1 MILCCLFSEKVSHSP
16 GWPSYLLCK
25 RGWSWTP
32 YPVTSTGPA
41 LEFEVCATIPGM
53 ASVWRIS
60 FSISCRTGMVEICSL
75 SFCLPEKNLCH
86 PFISLKKGFPGHS
99 FLNWQD
105 ISFFSTVQLLCHSLL
120 TCAVSA
126 KKYVVVRIRYHY
138 LLFLFSCG
146 FE

>member
-1 MILCCLFSEKVSHSP
+1 MRKSHIAQADLPTCYVREADLELFTLLLLPAQHCNLKCVPPFQAWLQFEEFLLALLVEQVWWRFALSVFVCLKKIFVT
-16 GWPSYLLCK
+16 PSFLLK
-25 RGWSWTP
+25 
-32 YPVTSTGPA
+32 
-41 LEFEVCATIPGM
+41 
-53 ASVWRIS
+53 
-60 FSISCRTGMVEICSL
+60 
-75 SFCLPEKNLCH
+75 
-86 PFISLKKGFPGHS
+86 KKGFPGHS

-105 ISFFSTVQLLCHSLL
+105 IPFFSTVQLLCHSLL